1 LSEDITGDRN
11 APPPAAAAPGGD
23 DREAVAGDMTRTM
36 PRAVAPLPESASVVI
51 IGGGVIGCSAAFH
64 LAEAGV
70 DVVLLER
77 AELGSGS
84 TSRAAGG
91 VRAQFSDALNIQIA
105 QRSLKAFN
113 DFATRPGW
121 EIDFKRTGYLFV
133 LSRAADVAE
142 FEASVALQNEH
153 GVPSRM
159 LTAGEARALCPLLS
173 GDDILAA
180 SFSPDDGHV
189 TPEAVVQGYAYA
201 ARAFGAHLRLG
212 CEVTAVDTDGDR
224 ITAVH
229 TTHGAIATNVVICA
243 AGAWSRACG
252 EMVGVALPVTPLRRQ
267 ILFTEAMAGLPPDL
281 PFTID
286 FASSFYFH
294 REGPGLLMGM
304 SHSAEQPGF
313 ALETTDDWV
322 PDLLEVA
329 SRRAPRIAEAGIKG
343 GWAGLYELTPDH
355 NAIIGE
361 SEHASRFLYATGF
374 SGHGFLQGPAV
385 GEILRDLVLERR
397 PFVDIGPLSVNR
409 FSDAML
415 RPEYNIV

>member
-1 LSEDITGDRN
+1 
-11 APPPAAAAPGGD
+11 
-23 DREAVAGDMTRTM
+23 MTRDM
-36 PRAVAPLPESASVVI
+36 PRRVAPLPESASVVI
-51 IGGGVIGCSAAFH
+51 VGGGVMGTSAAFH

-105 QRSLKAFN
+105 QRSLAAFIA
-113 DFATRPGW
+113 FGSRPGW
-121 EIDFKRTGYLFV
+121 EIDLKRSGYLFV
-133 LSRAADVAE
+133 LSREADVAE
-142 FEASVALQNEH
+142 FEASVALQNRY

-159 LTAGEARALCPLLS
+159 LDADEARMLCPLLA

-180 SFSPDDGHV
+180 AFSAEDGHA
-189 TPEAVVQGYAYA
+189 TPEAVVQGYAFA
-201 ARAFGAHLRLG
+201 ARALGAHLRVG
-212 CEVTAVDTDGDR
+212 CEVTGIATRGDEIAAVQTS
-224 ITAVH
+224 
-229 TTHGAIATNVVICA
+229 HGPVATNVVICA

-252 EMVGVALPVTPLRRQ
+252 ELAGVALPVTPMRRQ
-267 ILFTEAMAGLPPDL
+267 ILFTEPMDGLPPDL

-304 SHSAEQPGF
+304 SHAREQPGF

-343 GWAGLYELTPDH
+343 GWAGLYEITPDH

-361 SEHASRFLYATGF
+361 SERVSRFLYATGF

-385 GEILRDLVLERR
+385 GEIMRDLVLGRR
-397 PFVDIGPLSVNR
+397 PFVDIAPLSVER
-409 FSDAML
+409 FTDAML